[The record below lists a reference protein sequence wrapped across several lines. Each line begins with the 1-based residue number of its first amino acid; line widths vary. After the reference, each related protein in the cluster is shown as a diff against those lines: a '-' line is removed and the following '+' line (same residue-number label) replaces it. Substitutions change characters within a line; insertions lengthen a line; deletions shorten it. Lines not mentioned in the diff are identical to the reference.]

1 MKRWIR
7 YGMLV
12 LIFFVSCML
21 PIASAADPDVLAGK
35 NISSNLFNTD
45 HEVTSNGS
53 PAYYQIDVTSKTGD
67 EEEEGNVFTKAF
79 STVGSWISGDAVKD
93 SIMAQ
98 FYEAM
103 NFMVNI
109 LFKMNLYM
117 TNAMLTVL
125 DYAFDFDVVNTLIE
139 RIEGV
144 MQSVTGI
151 SSMGFSG
158 MGLYGKLIGI
168 IGISVG
174 ILFAYQYF
182 FKHAQIEAVG
192 NLVKT
197 FLILVVTLLFFSNYA
212 TVLKGA
218 NSLTTEASA
227 IIMGAGSSLS
237 EDGLSARQSMGNNM
251 WDLFVHRPYL
261 YMQYGTDKESEV
273 GESRVDEL
281 LSKPPGQVRQD
292 FVEKNEVKESGN
304 GMMTYVQVP
313 ERLVFTGL
321 YTVVNGIT
329 SIPIFALALL
339 IIVLQFWFLAVA
351 SLAPFYLLIAAFPAG
366 GGVFRR
372 YTEEL
377 ALPLILKLGVS
388 FIALIVFTM
397 SEIVYQEGNSD
408 SIGYIA
414 VAIIEFVILVLI
426 FLIRNRLIKIL
437 FAGNQAARQLAMEAS
452 QFDRRMNAA
461 RHKVTRGA
469 AQAAGTMVG
478 GPAAGAAVDSME
490 SGRDTGTVA
499 ALENERLDASD
510 INATAGT
517 DTDNDLDD
525 NAPLQTESLGDP
537 PPLGAS
543 GSGVSAKMLAGVMAG
558 SAGAEVAAT
567 SSASVP
573 QTVSLNDTKGSIV
586 AAGDLAIPAFMR
598 QRPHNGQSSGSVQGM
613 GNGSNVTPLHGGV
626 GVPGNA
632 NYDES
637 IRSND
642 YFTGGGNLQNESVS
656 LSGGAGAAPGNA
668 NYDESARSN
677 DYFTGGGNLQNE
689 SVSLSGGVGAA
700 PGNANYDEPTRSN
713 DYFTGGGNLRNEPEP
728 LSGGQGSSGNDASL
742 FASLPNQDQAIDS
755 RVPHSTT
762 NSGQAPQTVPLNVI
776 PGTRRE
782 QSQSSSPR
790 RPQPERI
797 RTSRGVESLGNRSVE
812 RQAADHADS
821 TPIRSGQQENRV
833 QNIPLNPSN
842 NEGGDES

>member
-151 SSMGFSG
+151 SSIGFSG

-174 ILFAYQYF
+174 LLFAYQYF

-197 FLILVVTLLFFSNYA
+197 FLILVVTLLFFSNYG

-397 SEIVYQEGNSD
+397 SEIVYQEGNTD

-469 AQAAGTMVG
+469 AQAAGTMAG
-478 GPAAGAAVDSME
+478 GPAAGAAAGAAVDSME
-490 SGRDTGTVA
+490 SGRDTSTVA
-499 ALENERLDASD
+499 ALENERLDSSD

-543 GSGVSAKMLAGVMAG
+543 GSGVSARVLAGVMAG
-558 SAGAEVAAT
+558 SAGACHKRC
-567 SSASVP
+567 
-573 QTVSLNDTKGSIV
+573 L
-586 AAGDLAIPAFMR
+586 
-598 QRPHNGQSSGSVQGM
+598 
-613 GNGSNVTPLHGGV
+613 
-626 GVPGNA
+626 
-632 NYDES
+632 
-637 IRSND
+637 
-642 YFTGGGNLQNESVS
+642 
-656 LSGGAGAAPGNA
+656 
-668 NYDESARSN
+668 
-677 DYFTGGGNLQNE
+677 
-689 SVSLSGGVGAA
+689 
-700 PGNANYDEPTRSN
+700 
-713 DYFTGGGNLRNEPEP
+713 
-728 LSGGQGSSGNDASL
+728 
-742 FASLPNQDQAIDS
+742 
-755 RVPHSTT
+755 
-762 NSGQAPQTVPLNVI
+762 
-776 PGTRRE
+776 
-782 QSQSSSPR
+782 
-790 RPQPERI
+790 
-797 RTSRGVESLGNRSVE
+797 
-812 RQAADHADS
+812 
-821 TPIRSGQQENRV
+821 
-833 QNIPLNPSN
+833 
-842 NEGGDES
+842 

>member
-1 MKRWIR
+1 MKRWLR
-7 YGMLV
+7 YSMLV
-12 LIFFVSCML
+12 FFFFVSCTL
-21 PIASAADPDVLAGK
+21 PIANAADPDVVFGK

-67 EEEEGNVFTKAF
+67 EDEEGNVFTQAF

-144 MQSVTGI
+144 MQSITGI
-151 SSMGFSG
+151 SALSFSG

-174 ILFAYQYF
+174 LLFLYQFF
-182 FKHAQIEAVG
+182 FKNAQIEAVG
-192 NLVKT
+192 NMVKT
-197 FLILVVTLLFFSNYA
+197 LLILIVTLLFFSNYA

-227 IIMGAGSSLS
+227 IIMGAGAGLS
-237 EDGLSARQSMGNNM
+237 EDGTTSGRQSMGNNM

-281 LSKPPGQVRQD
+281 LSKAPGESRQD
-292 FVEKNEVKESGN
+292 YVENNEVKESGN

-351 SLAPFYLLIAAFPAG
+351 ALAPFYLLIAAFPAG
-366 GGVFRR
+366 GGIFRR
-372 YTEEL
+372 YMEEL
-377 ALPLILKLGVS
+377 TLPLILKLGVS

-397 SEIVYQEGNSD
+397 SEIVYQEGNTD

-452 QFDRRMNAA
+452 QLDRRINGA
-461 RHKVTRGA
+461 RYKATRGA
-469 AQAAGTMVG
+469 ATVVGTMAGGPAAGA
-478 GPAAGAAVDSME
+478 AAGAAVDSME
-490 SGRDTGTVA
+490 SGRDNSTVA
-499 ALENERLDASD
+499 ALENERLDATDNKTTTSS
-510 INATAGT
+510 I
-517 DTDNDLDD
+517 DTDNDIND
-525 NAPLQTESLGDP
+525 NASIQTESLGAP

-543 GSGVSAKMLAGVMAG
+543 GSGASTNMIAGVIAGSGGSAG

-567 SSASVP
+567 SAMRDSRPGAVP
-573 QTVSLNDTKGSIV
+573 QTVSLNDTKGNNSV
-586 AAGDLAIPAFMR
+586 SGDLAVPTFMR
-598 QRPHNGQSSGSVQGM
+598 NRSRSSGQSSSSGQGM
-613 GNGSNVTPLHGGV
+613 GNGVAGNVTPL
-626 GVPGNA
+626 
-632 NYDES
+632 Y
-637 IRSND
+637 
-642 YFTGGGNLQNESVS
+642 
-656 LSGGAGAAPGNA
+656 
-668 NYDESARSN
+668 
-677 DYFTGGGNLQNE
+677 
-689 SVSLSGGVGAA
+689 GGVGAA
-700 PGNANYDEPTRSN
+700 GSANYDEVARSN
-713 DYFTGGGNLRNEPEP
+713 DHFHGGGNRNESES
-728 LSGGQGSSGNDASL
+728 LSSSQGSSGYDASL
-742 FASLPNQDQAIDS
+742 FSSMPNEDQAIDS
-755 RVPHSTT
+755 RPPHSTA
-762 NSGQAPQTVPLNVI
+762 NSGQPPQTVPLNVT
-776 PGTRRE
+776 PSTQRSNPE
-782 QSQSSSPR
+782 ESQRAIQR
-790 RPQPERI
+790 RPQHEKF
-797 RTSRGVESLGNRSVE
+797 RTSRGVETLGNKSEHRPTE
-812 RQAADHADS
+812 DHEYS

-833 QNIPLNPSN
+833 KSTPLHPSD
-842 NEGGDES
+842 NEGGDDL

>member
-1 MKRWIR
+1 MKRWLR

-12 LIFFVSCML
+12 VIFFVSCTL
-21 PIASAADPDVLAGK
+21 PIANAADPDK
-35 NISSNLFNTD
+35 IFSNNISSNLFNTD
-45 HEVTSNGS
+45 HEVTSDGS

-67 EEEEGNVFTKAF
+67 ADEEGNVFSQAF

-144 MQSVTGI
+144 MQSLTGI
-151 SSMGFSG
+151 SSMSFSSL
-158 MGLYGKLIGI
+158 GLYGKLIGI
-168 IGISVG
+168 IGISIG
-174 ILFAYQYF
+174 LLFAYQYLF
-182 FKHAQIEAVG
+182 RNAQIEAVG

-227 IIMGAGSSLS
+227 IIMGAGSGLS
-237 EDGLSARQSMGNNM
+237 EDGTTSGRQSMGNNM

-273 GESRVDEL
+273 GVSRVDEL
-281 LSKPPGQVRQD
+281 LSKPPGQDRQD
-292 FVEKNEVKESGN
+292 YVEQQEVSKLGN

-329 SIPIFALALL
+329 SLPIFALALL

-351 SLAPFYLLIAAFPAG
+351 ALAPFYLLIAAFPAG

-372 YTEEL
+372 YMEEL

-397 SEIVYQEGNSD
+397 SEIVYQEGNTD

-426 FLIRNRLIKIL
+426 FLIRNRLIRIL
-437 FAGNQAARQLAMEAS
+437 FAGNQVARQLAIEAS
-452 QFDRRMNAA
+452 QLDRRMNGA
-461 RHKVTRGA
+461 RYKATRGA
-469 AQAAGTMVG
+469 AQVAGMMAG
-478 GPAAGAAVDSME
+478 GPAGGAAAVAAVDSME
-490 SGRDTGTVA
+490 SGRDHSSAA
-499 ALENERLDASD
+499 ALENERLDA
-510 INATAGT
+510 
-517 DTDNDLDD
+517 TDNNAASSALTD
-525 NAPLQTESLGDP
+525 NSFEDIPPLQSESLGDP

-543 GSGVSAKMLAGVMAG
+543 GSGMSARMIAGGMAG
-558 SAGAEVAAT
+558 STGDARAEVAAT
-567 SSASVP
+567 SSVRDRDTGTGP
-573 QTVSLNDTKGSIV
+573 QTVSLNDTKGKTS
-586 AAGDLAIPAFMR
+586 ATGELAR
-598 QRPHNGQSSGSVQGM
+598 SRSTTSGQFPE
-613 GNGSNVTPLHGGV
+613 NVTPL
-626 GVPGNA
+626 
-632 NYDES
+632 Y
-637 IRSND
+637 
-642 YFTGGGNLQNESVS
+642 GNLGV
-656 LSGGAGAAPGNA
+656 AGDTGYEDATTRPNH
-668 NYDESARSN
+668 
-677 DYFTGGGNLQNE
+677 YFAGDG
-689 SVSLSGGVGAA
+689 S
-700 PGNANYDEPTRSN
+700 
-713 DYFTGGGNLRNEPEP
+713 LRNQSESLTGE
-728 LSGGQGSSGNDASL
+728 QGSSDRQDYSGYDASL
-742 FASLPNQDQAIDS
+742 FSSMPMEDQAIDS
-755 RVPHSTT
+755 RTPHSTA
-762 NSGQAPQTVPLNVI
+762 NSGQAPQTVPLSVI
-776 PGTRRE
+776 PNKEHLHSE
-782 QSQSSSPR
+782 QSQGSNQR
-790 RPQPERI
+790 RQQQENF
-797 RTSRGVESLGNRSVE
+797 RTSRGIESLGNGFQN
-812 RQAADHADS
+812 RQTGHLEHP

-833 QNIPLNPSN
+833 QSIPLHSSSTQQERFRTRTSKKVESHGSRGVDRQAENHEESTPIRSGKQEN
-842 NEGGDES
+842 RVQSIPLHPRNRGGDES

>member
-1 MKRWIR
+1 
-7 YGMLV
+7 MLII
-12 LIFFVSCML
+12 IFFISCTL
-21 PIASAADPDVLAGK
+21 PIANAADPDVVSGK

-67 EEEEGNVFTKAF
+67 EEEEGNIFTQAF

-144 MQSVTGI
+144 MQSITGI
-151 SSMGFSG
+151 SSLGFSG
-158 MGLYGKLIGI
+158 LGLYGKLIGI

-174 ILFAYQYF
+174 LLFAYQFF

-197 FLILVVTLLFFSNYA
+197 FVILVVTLLFFSNYA

-227 IIMGAGSSLS
+227 IIMGAGSGLS
-237 EDGLSARQSMGNNM
+237 EDGTTGGRQSMGNNM

-261 YMQYGTDKESEV
+261 YMQYGTDKENEV

-281 LSKPPGQVRQD
+281 LSLPPGQSRQD
-292 FVEKNEVKESGN
+292 YVEKREVGDSGN

-351 SLAPFYLLIAAFPAG
+351 ALAPFYMLIAAFPAG

-397 SEIVYQEGNSD
+397 SEIVYEQGNSD

-437 FAGNQAARQLAMEAS
+437 FAGNQAARQLALEAS
-452 QFDRRMNAA
+452 QIDRRMNAA
-461 RHKVTRGA
+461 RHKATRGA
-469 AQAAGTMVG
+469 AQAAGTMAG
-478 GPAAGAAVDSME
+478 GPAAGAAAGAAVDSME
-490 SGRDTGTVA
+490 SGGRDTSSSP
-499 ALENERLDASD
+499 ALENESLNASD
-510 INATAGT
+510 NYVADSA
-517 DTDNDLDD
+517 DADNDLDD
-525 NAPLQTESLGDP
+525 NAPLQSESLGEP

-543 GSGVSAKMLAGVMAG
+543 GSGVSAKVMAGVMAGAAG

-567 SSASVP
+567 SASGGHP
-573 QTVSLNDTKGSIV
+573 GSIPPTVSLNDTKGNTE

-598 QRPHNGQSSGSVQGM
+598 QRPRSANGQAPGTVQGS
-613 GNGSNVTPLHGGV
+613 GAGPGNVTPLHGGS
-626 GVPGNA
+626 GASA
-632 NYDES
+632 NGIYDES
-637 IRSND
+637 
-642 YFTGGGNLQNESVS
+642 
-656 LSGGAGAAPGNA
+656 
-668 NYDESARSN
+668 
-677 DYFTGGGNLQNE
+677 
-689 SVSLSGGVGAA
+689 
-700 PGNANYDEPTRSN
+700 TRSN
-713 DYFTGGGNLRNEPEP
+713 DYFGGSRNFRNESES
-728 LSGGQGSSGNDASL
+728 LSGGQGPSGHDDSL
-742 FASLPNQDQAIDS
+742 FASLPQEDPAIDS
-755 RVPHSTT
+755 RPPQSSA
-762 NSGQAPQTVPLNVI
+762 NRGQAPQTVPLHTT
-776 PGTRRE
+776 PGVQRPNAGQRQE
-782 QSQSSSPR
+782 SSER
-790 RPQPERI
+790 RPQPERF
-797 RTSRGVESLGNRSVE
+797 RTSRGVESLGSRSVE
-812 RQAADHADS
+812 HQEADHADS
-821 TPIRSGQQENRV
+821 SSIRSGQTENRV
-833 QNIPLNPSN
+833 QSIPLHPSSS
-842 NEGGDES
+842 EEDES

>member
-7 YGMLV
+7 YGMLI
-12 LIFFVSCML
+12 LTFFMSCML

-67 EEEEGNVFTKAF
+67 EEEEGNVFTQAF

-144 MQSVTGI
+144 MQSITGI
-151 SSMGFSG
+151 SSLGFSG
-158 MGLYGKLIGI
+158 LGLYGKLIGI

-174 ILFAYQYF
+174 LLFAYQYF

-192 NLVKT
+192 NIVKT
-197 FLILVVTLLFFSNYA
+197 FVILVVTLLFFSNYA

-227 IIMGAGSSLS
+227 VIMGAGSGLS
-237 EDGLSARQSMGNNM
+237 EDGTTSGRQSMGNNM

-261 YMQYGTDKESEV
+261 YMQYGTDKENEV

-281 LSKPPGQVRQD
+281 LSLPPGQSRQD
-292 FVEKNEVKESGN
+292 YVEKREVGDSGN

-321 YTVVNGIT
+321 YTIVNGIT
-329 SIPIFALALL
+329 SIPIFALGLL

-351 SLAPFYLLIAAFPAG
+351 ALAPFYLLIAAFPAG

-372 YTEEL
+372 YMEEL

-452 QFDRRMNAA
+452 QIDRRMNAA
-461 RHKVTRGA
+461 RQKATRGA
-469 AQAAGTMVG
+469 AQAVGTMAG
-478 GPAAGAAVDSME
+478 GPAAGAAAGAVVDSME
-490 SGRDTGTVA
+490 SGSRDSSPAA
-499 ALENERLDASD
+499 ALENESLDASD
-510 INATAGT
+510 NYVTDSV

-525 NAPLQTESLGDP
+525 NVPLESERLGDP

-543 GSGVSAKMLAGVMAG
+543 GSGVSAKVMAGVMAGAAG

-567 SSASVP
+567 SSMGGGPSGAP
-573 QTVSLNDTKGSIV
+573 PTVSLNDTKGNTG
-586 AAGDLAIPAFMR
+586 ALGDLAIPAFMR
-598 QRPHNGQSSGSVQGM
+598 QRSRDANGQVSGTDPGSGAGT
-613 GNGSNVTPLHGGV
+613 GNVVPLSGGV
-626 GVPGNA
+626 RADSA

-637 IRSND
+637 
-642 YFTGGGNLQNESVS
+642 
-656 LSGGAGAAPGNA
+656 
-668 NYDESARSN
+668 
-677 DYFTGGGNLQNE
+677 
-689 SVSLSGGVGAA
+689 
-700 PGNANYDEPTRSN
+700 TRSN
-713 DYFTGGGNLRNEPEP
+713 DYFSGSRNFRNESES
-728 LSGGQGSSGNDASL
+728 LSGGQSPSGHDDSL
-742 FASLPNQDQAIDS
+742 FASLPQEDPVIDS
-755 RVPHSTT
+755 RPPESPV
-762 NSGQAPQTVPLNVI
+762 NRGQAPQTVPLHTT
-776 PGTRRE
+776 PGVQRPSTE
-782 QSQSSSPR
+782 QNQGSDQR
-790 RPQPERI
+790 RPQPERF
-797 RTSRGVESLGNRSVE
+797 RTSRGVESLGSRSVE
-812 RQAADHADS
+812 NQEADHADS
-821 TPIRSGQQENRV
+821 SSIRSGQTENRV
-833 QNIPLNPSN
+833 QSIPLHPSSS
-842 NEGGDES
+842 EGDES

>member
-12 LIFFVSCML
+12 LTFFVSCML
-21 PIASAADPDVLAGK
+21 PIASAADPDVVFGK
-35 NISSNLFNTD
+35 NISSNLFNTN

-144 MQSVTGI
+144 MQSITGI
-151 SSMGFSG
+151 SSLGFSG
-158 MGLYGKLIGI
+158 LGLYGRLIGI

-174 ILFAYQYF
+174 LLFAYQYF

-197 FLILVVTLLFFSNYA
+197 FVILVVTLLFFSNYA

-227 IIMGAGSSLS
+227 IIMGAGA
-237 EDGLSARQSMGNNM
+237 GLSQDGTTGGRQTMGNNM

-281 LSKPPGQVRQD
+281 LSKPPGQGRQD
-292 FVEKNEVKESGN
+292 YVENNEVKEQGN

-351 SLAPFYLLIAAFPAG
+351 ALAPFYMLIAAFPAG

-372 YTEEL
+372 YMEEL

-397 SEIVYQEGNSD
+397 SEIVYQQGNSD

-437 FAGNQAARQLAMEAS
+437 FAGNQAARQLALEAS
-452 QFDRRMNAA
+452 QIDRRMNAA
-461 RHKVTRGA
+461 RHKATRGA
-469 AQAAGTMVG
+469 AQAVGTMAG
-478 GPAAGAAVDSME
+478 GPAVGAAAGAAVDSME
-490 SGRDTGTVA
+490 SSGRDTSSPP
-499 ALENERLDASD
+499 ALENESLDASD
-510 INATAGT
+510 NYAA
-517 DTDNDLDD
+517 DSADNDLDD
-525 NAPLQTESLGDP
+525 NAPLQSESLGEP

-543 GSGVSAKMLAGVMAG
+543 GSGVSAKVMAGVMSGAAG
-558 SAGAEVAAT
+558 SALSEVAAT
-567 SSASVP
+567 SASSEHP
-573 QTVSLNDTKGSIV
+573 GSIPPTVSLNDTKGGTE
-586 AAGDLAIPAFMR
+586 AGDLSIPAFMR
-598 QRPHNGQSSGSVQGM
+598 QRPRGANGQTPGTVQGM
-613 GNGSNVTPLHGGV
+613 GAGYGNVAPLHGGV
-626 GVPGNA
+626 GSANV

-637 IRSND
+637 TRFND
-642 YFTGGGNLQNESVS
+642 NF
-656 LSGGAGAAPGNA
+656 SG
-668 NYDESARSN
+668 S
-677 DYFTGGGNLQNE
+677 
-689 SVSLSGGVGAA
+689 
-700 PGNANYDEPTRSN
+700 
-713 DYFTGGGNLRNEPEP
+713 GNLRNESES
-728 LSGGQGSSGNDASL
+728 LSGGHQYSGNEDSL
-742 FASLPNQDQAIDS
+742 FASLPQEDPAIDS
-755 RVPHSTT
+755 RPQ
-762 NSGQAPQTVPLNVI
+762 NSSANRGQVPQTVPLHTT
-776 PGTRRE
+776 PGVQRPNTE
-782 QSQSSSPR
+782 QGQGYNQGR
-790 RPQPERI
+790 HQPERF
-797 RTSRGVESLGNRSVE
+797 RTSRGVESLGSRRTE
-812 RQAADHADS
+812 HQEADHGDS
-821 TPIRSGQQENRV
+821 TSIRSGQQENRV
-833 QNIPLNPSN
+833 QSIPLHPSSS
-842 NEGGDES
+842 EGEDES

>member
-1 MKRWIR
+1 
-7 YGMLV
+7 
-12 LIFFVSCML
+12 ML

-67 EEEEGNVFTKAF
+67 EEEEGNVFTQAF

-144 MQSVTGI
+144 MQSITGI
-151 SSMGFSG
+151 SSMSFSG

-192 NLVKT
+192 NMVKT
-197 FLILVVTLLFFSNYA
+197 LLILVVTLLFFSNYA

-227 IIMGAGSSLS
+227 IIMGAGSGLS
-237 EDGLSARQSMGNNM
+237 EDGTTSGRQSMGNNM

-292 FVEKNEVKESGN
+292 YVEKNEVKESGN

-329 SIPIFALALL
+329 SIPIFALGLL

-351 SLAPFYLLIAAFPAG
+351 ALAPFYLLIAAFPAG

-397 SEIVYQEGNSD
+397 SEIVYQEGNTD

-452 QFDRRMNAA
+452 QIDRRMNAA
-461 RHKVTRGA
+461 RHKATRGA
-469 AQAAGTMVG
+469 AQAAGTMAG
-478 GPAAGAAVDSME
+478 GPAAGAAAGAVVDSME
-490 SGRDTGTVA
+490 SGRDTSPVA
-499 ALENERLDASD
+499 TLENESLGASNNYVTD
-510 INATAGT
+510 GA

-525 NAPLQTESLGDP
+525 NAPLESESLGDP
-537 PPLGAS
+537 PPIGAS
-543 GSGVSAKMLAGVMAG
+543 GSGVSAKVMAGVMAGSAG

-567 SSASVP
+567 SSVSDGPSGAVP
-573 QTVSLNDTKGSIV
+573 PTVSLNDAKGNTGGS
-586 AAGDLAIPAFMR
+586 GDLGIPAFMR
-598 QRPHNGQSSGSVQGM
+598 QRPQGANGQASGTGPGSGA
-613 GNGSNVTPLHGGV
+613 GNGNVAPLYGGV
-626 GVPGNA
+626 GADNV

-637 IRSND
+637 
-642 YFTGGGNLQNESVS
+642 
-656 LSGGAGAAPGNA
+656 
-668 NYDESARSN
+668 
-677 DYFTGGGNLQNE
+677 
-689 SVSLSGGVGAA
+689 
-700 PGNANYDEPTRSN
+700 TRSN
-713 DYFTGGGNLRNEPEP
+713 DYFSGSGNFRNESES
-728 LSGGQGSSGNDASL
+728 LSGGQSSGYDNSL
-742 FASLPNQDQAIDS
+742 FASLPHEDQVIDS
-755 RVPHSTT
+755 RPPHSTA
-762 NSGQAPQTVPLNVI
+762 NSGQAPQTVPLHTT
-776 PGTRRE
+776 PGVQRPNTE
-782 QSQSSSPR
+782 QIQGSSQR
-790 RPQPERI
+790 RPQPERF
-797 RTSRGVESLGNRSVE
+797 RTSRGVESLGSRNVE
-812 RQAADHADS
+812 RQEADHGDS
-821 TPIRSGQQENRV
+821 TSIRSGQQENRV
-833 QNIPLNPSN
+833 QSIPLNPSN
-842 NEGGDES
+842 EGDES

>member
-7 YGMLV
+7 YGMLI
-12 LIFFVSCML
+12 LTFFMSCML
-21 PIASAADPDVLAGK
+21 PIASAADPDVLSGK

-67 EEEEGNVFTKAF
+67 EEEEGNVFTQAF

-117 TNAMLTVL
+117 SNAMLTVL

-144 MQSVTGI
+144 MQSITGI
-151 SSMGFSG
+151 SSLGFSG
-158 MGLYGKLIGI
+158 IGLYGKLIGI
-168 IGISVG
+168 IGIAVG
-174 ILFAYQYF
+174 LLFAYQYF

-197 FLILVVTLLFFSNYA
+197 FVILVVTLLFFSNYA

-218 NSLTTEASA
+218 NSITTEASA
-227 IIMGAGSSLS
+227 IIMGAGSGLS
-237 EDGLSARQSMGNNM
+237 EDGTTSGRQSMGNNM

-281 LSKPPGQVRQD
+281 LSKPPGQDRQD
-292 FVEKNEVKESGN
+292 YVEKNEVKELGN

-329 SIPIFALALL
+329 SIPIFALGLL

-351 SLAPFYLLIAAFPAG
+351 ALAPFYLLIAAFPAG

-372 YTEEL
+372 YMEEL

-452 QFDRRMNAA
+452 QIDRRMNAA
-461 RHKVTRGA
+461 RHKATRGA
-469 AQAAGTMVG
+469 AQAAGTMAG
-478 GPAAGAAVDSME
+478 GPAAGAAAGAVVDSME
-490 SGRDTGTVA
+490 NGRDNSPVA

-510 INATAGT
+510 NYVT
-517 DTDNDLDD
+517 DTDSDLDD
-525 NAPLQTESLGDP
+525 NVPLESESLGDP

-543 GSGVSAKMLAGVMAG
+543 GSGVSAKVLAGVIAG

-567 SSASVP
+567 SASGGHP
-573 QTVSLNDTKGSIV
+573 GSIPPTVSLNDTKGSTE
-586 AAGDLAIPAFMR
+586 AAGDLTIPAFMR
-598 QRPHNGQSSGSVQGM
+598 QRPRGANGQKPETVQGSGIGTGNVGPLYGNVGAGNSNYDESTRYNDYFSGSGNFRNESESLSGGQSSG
-613 GNGSNVTPLHGGV
+613 H
-626 GVPGNA
+626 
-632 NYDES
+632 D
-637 IRSND
+637 D
-642 YFTGGGNLQNESVS
+642 
-656 LSGGAGAAPGNA
+656 
-668 NYDESARSN
+668 
-677 DYFTGGGNLQNE
+677 
-689 SVSLSGGVGAA
+689 
-700 PGNANYDEPTRSN
+700 
-713 DYFTGGGNLRNEPEP
+713 
-728 LSGGQGSSGNDASL
+728 SL
-742 FASLPNQDQAIDS
+742 FASFPHEDQVIDS
-755 RVPHSTT
+755 RPPHSTA
-762 NSGQAPQTVPLNVI
+762 NSGQAPQTVSINAI
-776 PGTRRE
+776 PGIQRPNTEE
-782 QSQSSSPR
+782 QSQGSSQS
-790 RPQPERI
+790 RPQPERF
-797 RTSRGVESLGNRSVE
+797 RTSRGVESLGSRNVE
-812 RQAADHADS
+812 HQEADHGDS
-821 TPIRSGQQENRV
+821 TSIRSGQQENRV
-833 QNIPLNPSN
+833 QSIPLNPSN
-842 NEGGDES
+842 EGDES

>member
-1 MKRWIR
+1 MKRWLR
-7 YGMLV
+7 YSMLV
-12 LIFFVSCML
+12 FIFFVSCTL
-21 PIASAADPDVLAGK
+21 PIANAADPDVVFGK

-67 EEEEGNVFTKAF
+67 EDEEGNVFTQAF

-144 MQSVTGI
+144 MQSITGI
-151 SSMGFSG
+151 SALSFSG

-174 ILFAYQYF
+174 LLFAYQFF
-182 FKHAQIEAVG
+182 FKNAQIEAVG
-192 NLVKT
+192 NMVKT
-197 FLILVVTLLFFSNYA
+197 LLILIVTLLFFSNYA

-227 IIMGAGSSLS
+227 IIMGAGAGLS
-237 EDGLSARQSMGNNM
+237 EDGTTSGRQSMGNNM

-273 GESRVDEL
+273 GKSRVDEL
-281 LSKPPGQVRQD
+281 LSKSPGQVRQD
-292 FVEKNEVKESGN
+292 YVEKNEVKESGN

-351 SLAPFYLLIAAFPAG
+351 ALAPFYLLIAAFPAG

-372 YTEEL
+372 YMEEL
-377 ALPLILKLGVS
+377 TLPLILKLGVS

-397 SEIVYQEGNSD
+397 SEIVYQEGNTD

-452 QFDRRMNAA
+452 QLDRRMNGA
-461 RHKVTRGA
+461 RYKATRGA
-469 AQAAGTMVG
+469 AEIAGTMAG
-478 GPAAGAAVDSME
+478 GPAAGAAAGAAVDSME
-490 SGRDTGTVA
+490 SGRDNSSVA
-499 ALENERLDASD
+499 ALENERLDALD
-510 INATAGT
+510 NNATASSI

-525 NAPLQTESLGDP
+525 NAALQSESLGDP

-543 GSGVSAKMLAGVMAG
+543 GSGVSTNMIAGVIAGSAG

-567 SSASVP
+567 SSMRDSQIGAAP
-573 QTVSLNDTKGSIV
+573 QTVSLNDTKGNTGAS
-586 AAGDLAIPAFMR
+586 GDLAIPTFMR
-598 QRPHNGQSSGSVQGM
+598 NRPRSTSGQPSGSVQGM
-613 GNGSNVTPLHGGV
+613 GNGVAGNVTPLYSGLGAA
-626 GVPGNA
+626 GNA
-632 NYDES
+632 NYE
-637 IRSND
+637 
-642 YFTGGGNLQNESVS
+642 
-656 LSGGAGAAPGNA
+656 
-668 NYDESARSN
+668 ESARSN
-677 DYFTGGGNLQNE
+677 DYFNGGGNRNE
-689 SVSLSGGVGAA
+689 SES
-700 PGNANYDEPTRSN
+700 
-713 DYFTGGGNLRNEPEP
+713 
-728 LSGGQGSSGNDASL
+728 LSGGQGYSGNQGSSGYDASL
-742 FASLPNQDQAIDS
+742 FSSMPNEDQAIDS
-755 RVPHSTT
+755 RPPLSTA

-776 PGTRRE
+776 PSTQRSNPE
-782 QSQSSSPR
+782 QSQSSSQR
-790 RPQPERI
+790 RPQQERF
-797 RTSRGVESLGNRSVE
+797 RTSRGVETLGSKSVDRPTE
-812 RQAADHADS
+812 NHEDS

-833 QNIPLNPSN
+833 QSIPLHPS
-842 NEGGDES
+842 GGDES

>member
-7 YGMLV
+7 YGMLI
-12 LIFFVSCML
+12 LTFFMSCML
-21 PIASAADPDVLAGK
+21 PIASAADPDVLSGK
-35 NISSNLFNTD
+35 NISSNLFNTN

-67 EEEEGNVFTKAF
+67 DEEEGNVFTQAF

-117 TNAMLTVL
+117 SNAMLTVL

-144 MQSVTGI
+144 MQSITGI
-151 SSMGFSG
+151 SSLGFSG

-168 IGISVG
+168 IGISIG
-174 ILFAYQYF
+174 LLFLYQYF

-197 FLILVVTLLFFSNYA
+197 FVILVVTLLFFSNYG

-218 NSLTTEASA
+218 NALTTEATA
-227 IIMGAGSSLS
+227 IIMGAGSGLS
-237 EDGLSARQSMGNNM
+237 EDGTTSGRQSMGNNM

-261 YMQYGTDKESEV
+261 YMQYGTDKENEV

-281 LSKPPGQVRQD
+281 LSLPPGQSRQD
-292 FVEKNEVKESGN
+292 YVEKREVGDSGN

-329 SIPIFALALL
+329 SIPIFALGLL

-351 SLAPFYLLIAAFPAG
+351 ALAPFYLLIAAFPAG

-377 ALPLILKLGVS
+377 SLPLILKLGVS

-397 SEIVYQEGNSD
+397 SEIVYQEGNTD

-452 QFDRRMNAA
+452 QIDRRMNAA
-461 RHKVTRGA
+461 RQKATSGA
-469 AQAAGTMVG
+469 AQAVGTMAG
-478 GPAAGAAVDSME
+478 GPAAGAAAGAVVDSME
-490 SGRDTGTVA
+490 SGRDTSPAA
-499 ALENERLDASD
+499 ALENESLDASD
-510 INATAGT
+510 NYVT
-517 DTDNDLDD
+517 DSVDADNDLDD
-525 NAPLQTESLGDP
+525 NVPLESERLGDP

-543 GSGVSAKMLAGVMAG
+543 GSGVSAKVMAGVMAGAAG

-567 SSASVP
+567 SSMSSGPSGAP
-573 QTVSLNDTKGSIV
+573 PTVSLNDAKGNTE

-598 QRPHNGQSSGSVQGM
+598 QRPRGANGQAPGTVQGS
-613 GNGSNVTPLHGGV
+613 GTGSGNVTPLHGGS
-626 GVPGNA
+626 GASA
-632 NYDES
+632 NG
-637 IRSND
+637 I
-642 YFTGGGNLQNESVS
+642 
-656 LSGGAGAAPGNA
+656 
-668 NYDESARSN
+668 YDESARSN
-677 DYFTGGGNLQNE
+677 DYFSGSRNFRNE
-689 SVSLSGGVGAA
+689 SES
-700 PGNANYDEPTRSN
+700 
-713 DYFTGGGNLRNEPEP
+713 
-728 LSGGQGSSGNDASL
+728 LSGGQGPSGHDDSL
-742 FASLPNQDQAIDS
+742 FASLPQEDPAIDS
-755 RVPHSTT
+755 RPPQSSA
-762 NSGQAPQTVPLNVI
+762 NRGQAPQTVPLHTT
-776 PGTRRE
+776 PGVQRPNAGQRQE
-782 QSQSSSPR
+782 SSER
-790 RPQPERI
+790 RPQPERF
-797 RTSRGVESLGNRSVE
+797 RTSRGVESLGSRSVE
-812 RQAADHADS
+812 HQEADHADS
-821 TPIRSGQQENRV
+821 SSIRSGQTENRV
-833 QNIPLNPSN
+833 QSIPLHPSSS
-842 NEGGDES
+842 EEDES

>member
-1 MKRWIR
+1 MKRWLR

-12 LIFFVSCML
+12 FIFFVSCTL
-21 PIASAADPDVLAGK
+21 PIANAADPDEVFSN
-35 NISSNLFNTD
+35 NISSNLFNTV
-45 HEVTSNGS
+45 HEVTSSGS
-53 PAYYQIDVTSKTGD
+53 PAYYQIDVTSKTEDGD
-67 EEEEGNVFTKAF
+67 EEGNVFSQAF

-144 MQSVTGI
+144 MQSLTGI
-151 SSMGFSG
+151 SSMSFSSL
-158 MGLYGKLIGI
+158 GLYGKLIGI

-174 ILFAYQYF
+174 LLFAYQYL

-192 NLVKT
+192 NMVKT

-227 IIMGAGSSLS
+227 IIMGAGSGLS
-237 EDGLSARQSMGNNM
+237 EDGTVSGRQSMGNNM

-273 GESRVDEL
+273 GVSRVDEL
-281 LSKPPGQVRQD
+281 LSKPPGQDRQD
-292 FVEKNEVKESGN
+292 YVEQQEVSKLGN

-329 SIPIFALALL
+329 SLPIFALALL

-351 SLAPFYLLIAAFPAG
+351 ALAPFYLLIAAFPAG

-372 YTEEL
+372 YMEEL
-377 ALPLILKLGVS
+377 ALPLILKLGIS

-397 SEIVYQEGNSD
+397 SEIVYQEGNTD

-437 FAGNQAARQLAMEAS
+437 FAGNQAARQLAIEAS
-452 QFDRRMNAA
+452 QLDRRMNGA
-461 RHKVTRGA
+461 RYKATRGA
-469 AQAAGTMVG
+469 AQVAGMMAG
-478 GPAAGAAVDSME
+478 GPAGGAAAVAAVDSME
-490 SGRDTGTVA
+490 SGRGSSSVA
-499 ALENERLDASD
+499 ALENERLDA
-510 INATAGT
+510 
-517 DTDNDLDD
+517 TDNNAASSTLTENNVED
-525 NAPLQTESLGDP
+525 NDPLQSEGLGDP

-543 GSGVSAKMLAGVMAG
+543 GSGVSASMIAGAMAG
-558 SAGAEVAAT
+558 PAGDARAEVAAT
-567 SSASVP
+567 SSVRDRDTDAP
-573 QTVSLNDTKGSIV
+573 QTVSLNDTKGKTGAS
-586 AAGDLAIPAFMR
+586 GDLAR
-598 QRPHNGQSSGSVQGM
+598 THSTTSGQFPG
-613 GNGSNVTPLHGGV
+613 NVTPLYGSLGV
-626 GVPGNA
+626 AGNTDYEDSTTRP
-632 NYDES
+632 NH
-637 IRSND
+637 
-642 YFTGGGNLQNESVS
+642 YFTGDGSLRNQSES
-656 LSGGAGAAPGNA
+656 L
-668 NYDESARSN
+668 
-677 DYFTGGGNLQNE
+677 TGGQVS
-689 SVSLSGGVGAA
+689 SVHPDFSG
-700 PGNANYDEPTRSN
+700 Y
-713 DYFTGGGNLRNEPEP
+713 
-728 LSGGQGSSGNDASL
+728 DASL
-742 FASLPNQDQAIDS
+742 FSSMPIEDQAIDS
-755 RVPHSTT
+755 RPPHSTA

-776 PGTRRE
+776 PNKEHLHSE
-782 QSQSSSPR
+782 QSQGSNQR
-790 RPQPERI
+790 RQQQENF
-797 RTSRGVESLGNRSVE
+797 RTSRGVESLGSGFANRQKE
-812 RQAADHADS
+812 HLEHA
-821 TPIRSGQQENRV
+821 TPVRSGQQENRV
-833 QNIPLNPSN
+833 QSIPLQQERFRTRTTKRVELLGSRGVDRQAETHEESTPIRSGKQENRVQSIPLHPRN
-842 NEGGDES
+842 GGGDES

>member
-1 MKRWIR
+1 MKRWLR
-7 YGMLV
+7 YGTLII
-12 LIFFVSCML
+12 IFFISCTL
-21 PIASAADPDVLAGK
+21 PIANAADPDVVYGK

-67 EEEEGNVFTKAF
+67 EDEEEGNVFTKAF

-144 MQSVTGI
+144 MQSITGI
-151 SSMGFSG
+151 SSLGFSG
-158 MGLYGKLIGI
+158 LGLYGKLIGI

-174 ILFAYQYF
+174 LLFAYQYF

-197 FLILVVTLLFFSNYA
+197 FVILVATLLFFSNYA

-218 NSLTTEASA
+218 NSLTTEASS
-227 IIMGAGSSLS
+227 IIMGAGS
-237 EDGLSARQSMGNNM
+237 GLSQDGTTGARQSMGNNM

-281 LSKPPGQVRQD
+281 LSLPPGQSRQD
-292 FVEKNEVKESGN
+292 YVEKREVGDSGN

-339 IIVLQFWFLAVA
+339 IIVLQFWFLTVA
-351 SLAPFYLLIAAFPAG
+351 ALAPFYMLIAAFPAG

-397 SEIVYQEGNSD
+397 SGIVYEQGNSD

-426 FLIRNRLIKIL
+426 FLLRNRLIKIL
-437 FAGNQAARQLAMEAS
+437 FAGNQAARQLALEAS
-452 QFDRRMNAA
+452 QIDRRMNAA
-461 RHKVTRGA
+461 RNRVTRGA
-469 AQAAGTMVG
+469 AQAAGTMAG
-478 GPAAGAAVDSME
+478 GPAAGAAAGAVVDSIE
-490 SGRDTGTVA
+490 SGGRDTSSSP
-499 ALENERLDASD
+499 ALENESLDASD
-510 INATAGT
+510 NYVT
-517 DTDNDLDD
+517 DSADADNDLDD
-525 NAPLQTESLGDP
+525 NAPLETESLGEP

-543 GSGVSAKMLAGVMAG
+543 GSGVSAKVMAGVMSGAAG
-558 SAGAEVAAT
+558 SALSEVAAT
-567 SSASVP
+567 SAGSGHPGSIP
-573 QTVSLNDTKGSIV
+573 PTVSLNDTKGGTE
-586 AAGDLAIPAFMR
+586 AGDLSIPAFLR
-598 QRPHNGQSSGSVQGM
+598 QRGAKGQTPGTAQGTGSGSGNVAPLQG
-613 GNGSNVTPLHGGV
+613 GLGASANV
-626 GVPGNA
+626 

-637 IRSND
+637 TRFNDNYSGSSN
-642 YFTGGGNLQNESVS
+642 FRNESES
-656 LSGGAGAAPGNA
+656 LSGGRG
-668 NYDESARSN
+668 Y
-677 DYFTGGGNLQNE
+677 
-689 SVSLSGGVGAA
+689 
-700 PGNANYDEPTRSN
+700 
-713 DYFTGGGNLRNEPEP
+713 
-728 LSGGQGSSGNDASL
+728 SGNEDSL
-742 FASLPNQDQAIDS
+742 FSSLPQENPAIDS
-755 RVPHSTT
+755 RPP
-762 NSGQAPQTVPLNVI
+762 NSSANRGQAPQTVLPREDPATDSRPPNSSANHGQAPQTVPLHTT
-776 PGTRRE
+776 PGVQRPRTNTE
-782 QSQSSSPR
+782 QGQGYNQR
-790 RPQPERI
+790 RPQPERF
-797 RTSRGVESLGNRSVE
+797 RTSRGVESLGT
-812 RQAADHADS
+812 DHGDS
-821 TPIRSGQQENRV
+821 TSIRSGQQENRV
-833 QNIPLNPSN
+833 QSIPLHPSSS
-842 NEGGDES
+842 EGDES